1 VEQQRDIKQYQ
12 LITKAQQGDKTA
24 KETLLQQNMRLV
36 YSIAR
41 RFYDRGCEKEDLHQI
56 GAIGLLKAIEK
67 FDTAYQVCFSTYAV
81 PLILGEIRRFL
92 RDDGPLKVSRSTKHI
107 ASEAARIT
115 EEIQKQ
121 QGRLPGILEI
131 AALLKCSPEEIERAQ
146 EATMPPESFSAVM
159 RDGNQSLED
168 CLPDKHSENE
178 LLDRLDLKAAV
189 QDLTLREQTIIIM
202 RYFQD
207 KTQSEIA
214 KKLGISQVQV
224 SRLEKKILTNFR
236 DRLACEQ

>member
-1 VEQQRDIKQYQ
+1 MEQPMDIKRYQ
-12 LITKAQQGDKTA
+12 LITKAQQGDKAA
-24 KETLLQQNMRLV
+24 KDVLLRQNMRLV

-56 GAIGLLKAIEK
+56 GAIGLLKAIDK
-67 FDTAYQVCFSTYAV
+67 FDTTYQVCFSTYAV
-81 PLILGEIRRFL
+81 PLILGEIKRFL

-115 EEIQKQ
+115 DEIQKRE
-121 QGRLPGILEI
+121 GRLPGILEI
-131 AALLKCSPEEIERAQ
+131 AALLKCTPEEIVRAQ
-146 EATMPPESFSAVM
+146 DAIMPPESLSTILK
-159 RDGNQSLED
+159 DGNLTLED
-168 CLPDKHSENE
+168 CLPDKHGESEF
-178 LLDRLDLKAAV
+178 LDRLDLKAAV
-189 QDLTLREQTIIIM
+189 QDLTPREKSIIIM

-214 KKLGISQVQV
+214 KKLGVSQVQV

-236 DRLACEQ
+236 TRLSCEQ

>member
-1 VEQQRDIKQYQ
+1 MKQQRDIKQYQ

-24 KETLLQQNMRLV
+24 KEALLQQNMRLV

-56 GAIGLLKAIEK
+56 GAIGLLKAIDK
-67 FDTAYQVCFSTYAV
+67 FNTTYQVCFSTYAV

-115 EEIQKQ
+115 DEIQKQ
-121 QGRLPGILEI
+121 EGRLPGILEI
-131 AALLKCSPEEIERAQ
+131 ASLLKCTPEEIERAL
-146 EATMPPESFSAVM
+146 EATVPPESLSAVLK
-159 RDGNQSLED
+159 DGSLTLED
-168 CLPDKHSENE
+168 CLPDKHGENE
-178 LLDRLDLKAAV
+178 LLDTLDLKAAV
-189 QDLTLREQTIIIM
+189 QDLTPREQTIIVM

-214 KKLGISQVQV
+214 KKLGVSQVQI
-224 SRLEKKILTNFR
+224 SRLEKKILADFR
-236 DRLACEQ
+236 NRLSCEQ